1 MNRRERGEYLE
12 TRITEEMALLEE
24 ELNKGV
30 SQSFLDLLE
39 LYSRFHKYSLANCM
53 LIAMQCPK
61 ASYCAGFRKWESMGY
76 HVKKGSQAIWIRGPL
91 LKKVPDRTT
100 GELVE
105 RLVGY
110 IAVPVF
116 DISQL
121 VEKVEIPDFTQ
132 PLDGD
137 WEMAYQMA
145 RVNIGATSILCDEE
159 PMPTDIHGMSFGG
172 RIVINPKLS
181 TSEKFICL
189 LHELG
194 HEHLHWNEIRDE
206 TTRDQR
212 ELEAESVSFLL
223 ARMYGLTNPYS
234 KDYILHWKGT
244 VEKLHESLTRI
255 TLAVRE
261 CVKILGIEQQVA
273 KAA

>member
-1 MNRRERGEYLE
+1 MNRRQRAEYLE
-12 TRITEEMALLEE
+12 TRIADEIELLEE

-30 SQSFLDLLE
+30 SEHFLE
-39 LYSRFHKYSLANCM
+39 LLNFYSRFHKYSLANCM
-53 LIAMQCPK
+53 LIALPCPK

-91 LKKVPDRTT
+91 LKKLPDRTT

-105 RLVGY
+105 KLVGY

-121 VEKVEIPDFTQ
+121 VEEVDIPDFTQ
-132 PLDGD
+132 PLDGSWD
-137 WEMAYQMA
+137 MAYQMA
-145 RVNIGATSILCDEE
+145 RVNIGATGILCDEE
-159 PMPTDIHGMSFGG
+159 PMPTGIHGMSFGG
-172 RIVINPKLS
+172 RIVINPNLS
-181 TSEKFICL
+181 TSEKFVCL

-194 HEHLHWNEIRDE
+194 HEVLHQKEEEATSR
-206 TTRDQR
+206 RQR

-223 ARMYGLTNPYS
+223 ARMYGLTNIYS
-234 KDYILHWKGT
+234 KDYILHWQGS

-261 CVKILGIEQQVA
+261 AVGILQLEHQVA